1 MELEALRNLRLS
13 TSPGVRTSPM
23 CVPSV
28 GKSVAIYTM
37 LKTTWRPNISP
48 ASLGTTVNC
57 VERLTSQRAHLQA
70 TCHLYTGINEN

>member
-1 MELEALRNLRLS
+1 MELEALRNLHLS

-23 CVPSV
+23 FVPSV

>member
-1 MELEALRNLRLS
+1 MDLVALRILRLY

-37 LKTTWRPNISP
+37 LKTTWRLNISP
-48 ASLGTTVNC
+48 ASLGTTVNS
-57 VERLTSQRAHLQA
+57 VERLINQRAHSQA
-70 TCHLYTGINEN
+70 TCH

>member
-13 TSPGVRTSPM
+13 TSPGKKTSPM
-23 CVPSV
+23 FVPSV

-37 LKTTWRPNISP
+37 LKTTWRLNISP